1 MFERF
6 TSEARQVVVV
16 AQEEARALGHD
27 YVGTEH
33 LLLGALAQVPSG
45 HRSAVLNG
53 WLTLEQARAD
63 VVELIGRG
71 DPVLDADAL
80 ALLGIDLEDVRRRV
94 EATFGDGALTRPR
107 RCRRGRIRGIRC
119 FTRRAKK
126 ALELSLREA
135 LAAGDTE
142 IRPEHVLLGLLRE
155 GEGIAA
161 RILAAHG
168 VRLDDVRA
176 AFRRDAAA

>member
-6 TSEARQVVVV
+6 TSEARQVVTR

-27 YVGTEH
+27 YLGTEH
-33 LLLGALAQVPSG
+33 LLLGALDDASSSG
-45 HRSAVLNG
+45 GRLLER

-71 DPVLDADAL
+71 DPSLDADAL
-80 ALLGIDLEDVRRRV
+80 ALLGIDLDEVRKRV
-94 EATFGDGALTRPR
+94 EATFGDGALARPP
-107 RCRRGRIRGIRC
+107 RCRGSARHTRC
-119 FTRRAKK
+119 LTPRAKK

-135 LAAGDTE
+135 LAAGDRE
-142 IRPEHVLLGLLRE
+142 IRTEHVILGLLRE

-161 RILAAHG
+161 RILTRHG
-168 VRLDDVRA
+168 VRLDEVRA
-176 AFRRDAAA
+176 AVRRDAAA